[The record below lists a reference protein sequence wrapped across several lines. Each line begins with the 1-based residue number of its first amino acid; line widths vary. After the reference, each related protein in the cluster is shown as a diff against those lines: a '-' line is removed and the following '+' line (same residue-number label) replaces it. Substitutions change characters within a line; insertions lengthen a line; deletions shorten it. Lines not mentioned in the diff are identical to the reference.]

1 VTPRKVRKAT
11 FMKSHQH
18 DLHMY
23 DTDRHANLGVGN
35 SEGLCLTERNTGNE
49 GMLRRA
55 KIVFPREE
63 HINWFSNT

>member
-1 VTPRKVRKAT
+1 
-11 FMKSHQH
+11 
-18 DLHMY
+18 MY